1 MQVPSVVLQA
11 LSEILAVQSPQFAAR
26 LKQRL
31 TAALQAKGEDAFDER
46 KFGFKGFRHFLTE
59 GTQGLFDIAPSPDG
73 ADIVVSLQGATEG
86 ITTAPSSTS
95 EVGSAIRKEVWQAF
109 TNPDMTRLRFFN
121 RRTYVVRHYL
131 RGEDS
136 PPAQEVAAAGAEFV
150 EIQPISGDDQVGWM
164 RQFIEQKNIGHPLR
178 DVLEG
183 IIAKP
188 YTSGVNAAFTG
199 ALQDDGLEWRQ
210 DRVQKIVK
218 RITAWSKA
226 NDVSME
232 HLCSRQATES
242 ASPAATQPKKTV
254 KVERAEDGADG
265 VKHPRAQAERL
276 LGILT
281 NDEISRVVLPVLLS
295 TLLMRGKA

>member
-1 MQVPSVVLQA
+1 MQVPSIVLQA

-31 TAALQAKGEDAFDER
+31 TAALESKGEDAFDER

-59 GTQGLFDIAPSPDG
+59 GTQGLFVIAPSPDG
-73 ADIVVSLQGATEG
+73 ADIVVSLQGATG
-86 ITTAPSSTS
+86 GASTTSSSANET
-95 EVGSAIRKEVWQAF
+95 GSSIRKEVWQAF
-109 TNPDMTRLRFFN
+109 TNPDQTRLRFLN
-121 RRTYVVRHYL
+121 RRTHVVRHYL
-131 RGEDS
+131 RGEES
-136 PPAQEVAAAGAEFV
+136 PPAQEVAAARAEFV

-164 RQFIEQKNIGHPLR
+164 RQFIEQKNIGHPLH

-210 DRVQKIVK
+210 DRVQKIIQ
-218 RITAWSKA
+218 RIAAWSKA
-226 NDVSME
+226 NDVPME
-232 HLCSRQATES
+232 YLSSRHVPES
-242 ASPAATQPKKTV
+242 AHPPATHPNKPV
-254 KVERAEDGADG
+254 KVEWSEDGVDG
-265 VKHPRAQAERL
+265 VKNPRVQAERL